1 MFGKSTYKNWT
12 KMIFENIPSYNF
24 LLVVTLH
31 AEYFVFNRYATSQ
44 AEFCSALMAFKRL
57 KKLRKKEF
65 GSRTLD
71 QVWRGYANQHQK
83 KERKVHYILVF
94 AGNKKSQENDDDQDN
109 DESYLYLDNMAKEK
123 ITQVWTREG
132 GEIGGRNL
140 DPNDPARGSPMYVCE
155 S

>member
-1 MFGKSTYKNWT
+1 MSFKNT
-12 KMIFENIPSYNF
+12 PSYDF
-24 LLVVTLH
+24 LLVVILH
-31 AEYFVFNRYATSQ
+31 AEYFVLNRYATSQ

-71 QVWRGYANQHQK
+71 QVWRGYADQHQK

-140 DPNDPARGSPMYVCE
+140 DPNDPARGSPTYVCE
-155 S
+155 PY

>member
-1 MFGKSTYKNWT
+1 MHPRIIS
-12 KMIFENIPSYNF
+12 F
-24 LLVVTLH
+24 LSLFYMLML
-31 AEYFVFNRYATSQ
+31 FVLNRYATTQ

-65 GSRTLD
+65 GPRSLD
-71 QVWRGYANQHQK
+71 QVWRGYADQHQK

-94 AGNKKSQENDDDQDN
+94 AGNKKSQETDDDQDN

-132 GEIGGRNL
+132 GSIGGRNL
-140 DPNDPARGSPMYVCE
+140 DPNDSARKSPMYVCE
-155 S
+155 PY

>member
-1 MFGKSTYKNWT
+1 MS
-12 KMIFENIPSYNF
+12 FENTPSYNF
-24 LLVVTLH
+24 LLVVILL
-31 AEYFVFNRYATSQ
+31 AKYCILSRYATSQ

-65 GSRTLD
+65 GSRSLD
-71 QVWRGYANQHQK
+71 QVWKGHADHHQK
-83 KERKVHYILVF
+83 KQRKVHYILVF

-132 GEIGGRNL
+132 GSIGGRNL

-155 S
+155 SH

>member
-1 MFGKSTYKNWT
+1 MR
-12 KMIFENIPSYNF
+12 FEQSPSYNF
-24 LLVVTLH
+24 LLVVILH
-31 AEYFVFNRYATSQ
+31 AEYFVHCRYATSQ

-71 QVWRGYANQHQK
+71 QVWRGYADQHQK

-155 S
+155 PY